1 MAQLKDTVI
10 TGNLRVTG
18 AINGNINGHASN
30 DLPLTGGTVTG
41 TLVLSKT
48 TDAAG
53 TTNNSPAL
61 IVGGAA
67 TAAHL
72 EFDADEIMAKS
83 NGTTVSPLYLNWNGG
98 KVSVGNGG
106 FQSNGDITLYR
117 ETTTSADTPAALKFS
132 IKDTTTGQTCN
143 GAGLY
148 AYQDHGATTYGANVV
163 LSPGGNV
170 FLGSGESPSSHY
182 ALKVGNTGEDTYITS
197 DNVQHIQANGNTIA
211 NRVGMQLTTGH
222 AIVPEKADVAT
233 NNVGSIGTSTY
244 KWNAM
249 YATTFYGALSGN
261 ASTATA
267 SVGHELTNQNL
278 NDYKTNNATWY
289 YGVGGNTVT
298 NKPTG
303 TTSFGLLVFREAGGY
318 YKQIL
323 FATGEGAIYSR
334 YYGDNTWGAWKE
346 WKLTDTNTKYTAST
360 TSIGSASAGTA
371 IAADD
376 ITAWSAG
383 SLPTASVANGVLTF
397 AMGSLPSL
405 SYTARSIPNI
415 SVASKTVVTGIT
427 AS

>member
-10 TGNLRVTG
+10 TGSLRVTG
-18 AINGNINGHASN
+18 AINGNINGHASS

-53 TTNNSPAL
+53 TANNSPAL

-98 KVSVGNGG
+98 KVSVGAGG

-132 IKDTTTGQTCN
+132 IKDTTTGQTYS

-170 FLGSGESPSSHY
+170 FLGSGEAPSSHY

-197 DNVQHIQANGNTIA
+197 DNVQHIQANGNAIA

-222 AIVPEKADVAT
+222 ALVPEKADTAT
-233 NNVGSIGTSTY
+233 NNVGTIGTSTY

-289 YGVGGNTVT
+289 YGAGGNTVT

-303 TTSFGLLVFREAGGY
+303 TTSFGLLVFREAAGY
-318 YKQIL
+318 YRQV
-323 FATGEGAIYSR
+323 FFVTA
-334 YYGDNTWGAWKE
+334 GDIFTRSYNGSTWSDWGKIGR
-346 WKLTDTNTKYTAST
+346 TYTAST

-383 SLPTASVANGVLTF
+383 SLPTASVANGVLTLG
-397 AMGSLPSL
+397 MGTLPSL

-415 SVASKTVVTGIT
+415 SVTSTTVATGIT